1 MTDKKHTKK
10 ENEKPRTE
18 NRINYVLK
26 TKSDNSSQL
35 NNKSRSNMSSESE
48 RESASSGT
56 LDTRVM
62 FPLILAWF

>member
-48 RESASSGT
+48 RE
-56 LDTRVM
+56 RVRALERWI
-62 FPLILAWF
+62 PV

>member
-62 FPLILAWF
+62 FLLILAWF

>member
-48 RESASSGT
+48 SASSGT